1 MPRLLF
7 LFLMVITL
15 NNYGQTNYD
24 ISETDSLPN
33 KIVLYLPTADNA
45 RLNLLKNEFTNYSQI
60 EKAVYYFQ
68 DNNAL
73 LIEFSSSVSS
83 RLIYYADI
91 VKVVSQVIPR
101 DEIRIKTP
109 ISYSE
114 ISNGNVEDLSTFIL
128 K

>member
-109 ISYSE
+109 ISYTE